1 MGKIKV
7 SLGPHNR
14 EKYLINLLE
23 LDGLSHII
31 EDPNSAYCPI
41 SLTSTP
47 NEIRP
52 YVQKRQ
58 DILME
63 DVLGKAEIKAYDP
76 GSAPFS
82 PDKDL
87 SSQPNE
93 IYVVD
98 SGKIIGSRFFVG
110 HNILPSTG
118 FGIEAE
124 KAKIYNRVAVTLID
138 KNIRVSRMQPHRAIY
153 LEYDNFEEQAKILF
167 LFLKCLNNTNLE
179 WDLMGTYLFY
189 LDFIKKLG
197 KLLI

>member
-118 FGIEAE
+118 FGIEA
-124 KAKIYNRVAVTLID
+124 
-138 KNIRVSRMQPHRAIY
+138 
-153 LEYDNFEEQAKILF
+153 
-167 LFLKCLNNTNLE
+167 
-179 WDLMGTYLFY
+179 
-189 LDFIKKLG
+189 
-197 KLLI
+197 